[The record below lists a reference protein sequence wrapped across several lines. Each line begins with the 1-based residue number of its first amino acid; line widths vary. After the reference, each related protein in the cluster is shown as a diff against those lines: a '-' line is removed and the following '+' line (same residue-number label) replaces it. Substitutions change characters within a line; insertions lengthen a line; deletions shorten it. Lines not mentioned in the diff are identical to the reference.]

1 MSGRPTSEPLVAAGA
16 PAPIGPYA
24 PGRSVADGGRWVVTS
39 GQTGIDPATAKLV
52 EGGVAAQTERVLQN
66 VHAVLQAGGAELGD
80 VVKTTVFLHEMAD
93 FAAMNEVYARF
104 FGDHKPA
111 RTTVAVKGLPL
122 NCLVEIEAWAYRP

>member
-1 MSGRPTSEPLVAAGA
+1 MSRPSSEPVAPAGA

-24 PGRSVADGGRWVVTS
+24 PGRTVTGGGRWVVTS

-52 EGGVAAQTERVLQN
+52 DGGVAAQTERVLEN
-66 VHAVLQAGGAELGD
+66 VRAVLQAGGADLAD
-80 VVKTTVFLHEMAD
+80 VVKTTVFLYDMAD
-93 FAAMNEVYARF
+93 FAAMNGVYARV
-104 FGDHKPA
+104 FGAHKPA